1 MRVSEFIACALLS
14 LGIAACD
21 SSTTEVT
28 DVSALEDSALALDVL
43 SAKGDSNYFG
53 PVDDRV
59 YEEARVAASQK
70 KATRPTKLVVKPVVK
85 PVPVAPAPP
94 RPVLADVSVPLSEM
108 RRVKAEEVKPREEV
122 TPRKTGIIASG
133 AALSLV

>member
-1 MRVSEFIACALLS
+1 MRISEFIACALLS

-59 YEEARVAASQK
+59 YEETRVAASQK
-70 KATRPTKLVVKPVVK
+70 KATRPTKLVVKSAPKSAPAVAPG
-85 PVPVAPAPP
+85 PVPQP

-108 RRVKAEEVKPREEV
+108 RRVKAEEV
-122 TPRKTGIIASG
+122 
-133 AALSLV
+133 